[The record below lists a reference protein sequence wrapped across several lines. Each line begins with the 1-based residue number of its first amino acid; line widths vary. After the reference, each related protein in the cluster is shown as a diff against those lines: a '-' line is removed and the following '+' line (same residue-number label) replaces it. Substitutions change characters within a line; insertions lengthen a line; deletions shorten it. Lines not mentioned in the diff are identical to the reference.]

1 MIGKLSG
8 VIDTIGEDFVILD
21 VHGVGYLVQCSARTL
36 AHLHVG
42 DPVSLAI
49 ETQVREDSIRLYG
62 FLTEAEHEW
71 FRLLQTVQGI
81 GAKVALAVQSALSPE
96 ELATAIAR
104 QDKAQV
110 ARAPGIGP
118 RLAARLVAELKEK
131 LPASL
136 TLGHL
141 ATGDGG
147 GSRGTEEPV
156 PAVAQDAVA
165 ALLTLGY
172 GRAQAADAIE
182 SARRRLGETADTAA
196 LVRQALRQLS
206 R

>member
-8 VIDTIGEDFVILD
+8 VIDMVGEDFVILD
-21 VHGVGYLVQCSARTL
+21 VHGVGYVVQCSARTL
-36 AHLHVG
+36 AHLHIG
-42 DPVSLAI
+42 DAVKLAI

-81 GAKVALAVQSALSPE
+81 GAKVALAVQGALSPE
-96 ELATAIAR
+96 DLATAIAR
-104 QDKAQV
+104 QDKAQIG
-110 ARAPGIGP
+110 RAPGIGP
-118 RLAARLVAELKEK
+118 RLAGRLVAELKEK

-136 TLGHL
+136 AL
-141 ATGDGG
+141 AYASTGDGAG
-147 GSRGTEEPV
+147 GSGVEGPV
-156 PAVAQDAVA
+156 PAEDAVA

-182 SARRRLGETADTAA
+182 GARRRLGEAADTAA

>member
-8 VIDTIGEDFVILD
+8 VIDTVGEDFVILD
-21 VHGVGYLVQCSARTL
+21 VHGVGYVVQCSARTL
-36 AHLHVG
+36 AHLHIG
-42 DPVSLAI
+42 DTVKLAI

-81 GAKVALAVQSALSPE
+81 GAKVALAVQGALSPE
-96 ELATAIAR
+96 DLATAIAR
-104 QDKAQV
+104 QDKAEIG
-110 ARAPGIGP
+110 RAPGIGP
-118 RLAARLVAELKEK
+118 RLASRLVAELKEK

-136 TLGHL
+136 AL
-141 ATGDGG
+141 AYASTGDGAG
-147 GSRGTEEPV
+147 GSGVEEPV
-156 PAVAQDAVA
+156 PAAQDAVA
-165 ALLTLGY
+165 ALVTLGY

-182 SARRRLGETADTAA
+182 GARRRLGEAADTAA